1 MTDNS
6 TIIQA
11 AIWIAAG
18 GIMML
23 FLRRRRSR
31 KTDR

>member
-1 MTDNS
+1 MNDTL
-6 TIIQA
+6 IQA

-23 FLRRRRSR
+23 FLKRRRSR
-31 KTDR
+31 KSSR

>member
-1 MTDNS
+1 MNDTLV
-6 TIIQA
+6 QA

-23 FLRRRRSR
+23 FLKRRRSR
-31 KTDR
+31 KNPR

>member
-1 MTDNS
+1 MND
-6 TIIQA
+6 TIIQS

-31 KTDR
+31 KNTR

>member
-1 MTDNS
+1 MNDTL
-6 TIIQA
+6 IQA

-23 FLRRRRSR
+23 FLKRRRSR
-31 KTDR
+31 KPTR

>member
-1 MTDNS
+1 MNDTV
-6 TIIQA
+6 IQA

-23 FLRRRRSR
+23 FLKRRKSR
-31 KTDR
+31 KSSR